1 MSKFFYNIADKTACF
16 SINYKIL
23 VIRDTINKRFYWLVT
38 NTPQWSSLNEN
49 SFCKTE
55 KENFPIFSLLNERKL
70 SRNKGKRVLKS
81 T

>member
-23 VIRDTINKRFYWLVT
+23 VIRDTINKCFYWLVT

-55 KENFPIFSLLNERKL
+55 KENLLINIMGDKL
-70 SRNKGKRVLKS
+70 LHKFGAKFQR
-81 T
+81 

>member
-49 SFCKTE
+49 SFGKTE
-55 KENFPIFSLLNERKL
+55 KENLLINIMGDKL
-70 SRNKGKRVLKS
+70 LHNFGAKFQR
-81 T
+81 